1 MLPGG
6 RRCPDAAPGQS
17 QVAVRKEC
25 IMRVS
30 VTGAA
35 GFTGSAIVRE
45 LPAFS
50 DEAILPLAAARAG
63 AHRRTPGESGS
74 PAGIAAGL
82 A

>member
-1 MLPGG
+1 
-6 RRCPDAAPGQS
+6 
-17 QVAVRKEC
+17 
-25 IMRVS
+25 MRVS

-45 LPAFS
+45 LPAFL
-50 DEAILPLAAARAG
+50 DGAALPLAVRAG
-63 AHRRTPGESGS
+63 AHHGTADESGA

>member
-1 MLPGG
+1 L
-6 RRCPDAAPGQS
+6 
-17 QVAVRKEC
+17 RKEC

-45 LPAFS
+45 LPALV
-50 DEAILPLAAARAG
+50 DEATLPLAAARVG
-63 AHRRTPGESGS
+63 AYRGIADESGT

>member
-1 MLPGG
+1 M
-6 RRCPDAAPGQS
+6 
-17 QVAVRKEC
+17 RKEC

-45 LPAFS
+45 LPALS
-50 DEAILPLAAARAG
+50 DEAILPLAAAGAG
-63 AHRRTPGESGS
+63 AHRGTADESGT
-74 PAGIAAGL
+74 PAEIAGDL